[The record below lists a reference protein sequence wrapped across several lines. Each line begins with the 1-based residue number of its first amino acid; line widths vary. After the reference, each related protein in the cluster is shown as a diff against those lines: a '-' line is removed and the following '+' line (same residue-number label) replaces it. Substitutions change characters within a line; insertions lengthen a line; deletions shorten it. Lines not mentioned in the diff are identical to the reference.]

1 MLFTSYEF
9 LAFALALTVLYYVV
23 PKKSQWWLLLV
34 ASYIFYGLAGP
45 EYLIFIASI
54 TLLTYVI
61 ARIIG
66 NMAIKED
73 AYVQNNRNTLTKD
86 ERKAYRALQKRKRLT
101 VLSIGLIAGFGI
113 LAVIKYTAFVVGNVN
128 VALSLFGING
138 FVVPQLLLPMGISF
152 YTFQSMGYL
161 IDVYRGKAIPEKNL
175 AKYALFISF
184 FPQLI
189 QGPIS
194 RFNDLSN
201 QLCEPHSFNLKS
213 FTFGLQ
219 RVIWGYFKKLV
230 IADRMLVAVKS
241 LISGYEEYKGVY
253 VFLLIVF
260 YSIEIYADF
269 TGGID
274 ITIGI
279 SEMLGIKLTENFKRP
294 FFSKSTK
301 EYWRRWHIT
310 MGSWFSDYVFYPL
323 SVSKA
328 MQKLS
333 KKSRE
338 RLGSALGKRIP
349 VYLATLIT
357 WFLTGLWHG
366 AGWNFI
372 VWGLLNAIIIL
383 VSQELSPLYNKFH
396 CRFPKLVN
404 TVPYSIFMMVRTFLL
419 MGTVRILDCY
429 RDVFVTFGMIGSM
442 FTTPNWNSLWNGNV
456 LSLGLGI
463 WDYIVISIGCLIMI
477 TVSALNEKRD
487 VRERLWGHPILITI
501 SAGILLYLILILGAY
516 GVGYDANQFI
526 YNQF

>member
-9 LAFALALTVLYYVV
+9 LAFALVLIVLYYIV
-23 PKKSQWWLLLV
+23 PKKSQWWLLLA
-34 ASYIFYGLAGP
+34 ASYIFYGLAGV
-45 EYLIFIASI
+45 EYLIFIFAI
-54 TLLTYVI
+54 TLLTYAI

-66 NMAIKED
+66 VMAAKEN
-73 AYVQNNRNTLTKD
+73 VFVENNRSTLTKD

-101 VLSIGLIAGFGI
+101 VLAIGLVAGFGI
-113 LAVIKYTAFVVGNVN
+113 LAIIKYTAFVISNVN
-128 VALSLFGING
+128 VILNLFGSQELAI
-138 FVVPQLLLPMGISF
+138 PQLLLPMGISF

-161 IDVYRGKAIPEKNL
+161 IDVYRGKVIPEKNL

-194 RFNDLSN
+194 RFNDLSE
-201 QLCEPHSFNLKS
+201 QLCAPHSFDSK
-213 FTFGLQ
+213 TIAFGLQ
-219 RVIWGYFKKLV
+219 RVVWGYFKKLV
-230 IADRMLVAVKS
+230 VADRMLVAVKN
-241 LISGYEEYKGVY
+241 IIDDPEKYNGVY

-279 SEMLGIKLTENFKRP
+279 SEMLGIKLVENFKHP

-323 SVSKA
+323 SVSKT
-328 MQKLS
+328 MQRLS

-338 RLGSALGKRIP
+338 RLGNALGKRIP

-372 VWGLLNAIIIL
+372 VWGLLNAVIIL
-383 VSQELSPLYNKFH
+383 ISQELSPLYNKFH
-396 CRFPKLVN
+396 SKFPNLAS
-404 TVPYSIFMMVRTFLL
+404 TVPYSIFMMIRTFFL

-429 RDVFVTFGMIGSM
+429 RDVAVTFKMIGSM
-442 FTTPNWNSLWNGNV
+442 FIIPNWNSLGNGNV
-456 LSLGLGI
+456 ISLGLNI
-463 WDYIVISIGCLIMI
+463 WDYVVIFASCIIMI
-477 TVSALNEKRD
+477 TVSALNEKKD
-487 VRERLWGHPILITI
+487 VRERLWGHPMCSTFVC
-501 SAGILLYLILILGAY
+501 GILLFSILIFGAY